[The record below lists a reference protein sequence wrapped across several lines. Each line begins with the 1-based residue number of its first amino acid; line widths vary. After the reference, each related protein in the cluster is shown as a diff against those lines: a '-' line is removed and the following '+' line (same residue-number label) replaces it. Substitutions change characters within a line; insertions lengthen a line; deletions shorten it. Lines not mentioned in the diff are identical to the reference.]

1 VERRKSNMIKKI
13 YLSKSKAANP
23 ELVMSVKKAI
33 KEHSIDIVIL
43 AFEGGD
49 YNPNL
54 KYSADM
60 CITVGPSPV
69 HVNADGSKVVYLG
82 RGGFDETK
90 LVEESKKPV
99 GVVLIEKGQDPL
111 EWKKLKIGI
120 PVAYTE
126 TKENYQVNWGFI
138 TIGQEVT
145 FDEFISG
152 ELQISKKEDIGE
164 VPTANSMDDFFD
176 LDL

>member
-1 VERRKSNMIKKI
+1 MVQKI

-23 ELVMSVKKAI
+23 DVVISTKKAI
-33 KEHSIDIVIL
+33 KEHSIDVQIL
-43 AFEGGD
+43 AFEGGNYD
-49 YNPNL
+49 PNL
-54 KYSADM
+54 KYYADM

-90 LVEESKKPV
+90 LVQEAGKPV
-99 GVVLIEKGQDPL
+99 GVVLYEKDQDPL
-111 EWKKLKIGI
+111 DWRKLKIGI

-152 ELQISKKEDIGE
+152 ELQVAKNEDIGE
-164 VPTANSMDDFFD
+164 SPSMDMDNFFN

>member
-1 VERRKSNMIKKI
+1 MVQKI

-23 ELVMSVKKAI
+23 DVVISTKKAI
-33 KEHSIDIVIL
+33 KEHSIDIIIL
-43 AFEGGD
+43 AFEGGSYD
-49 YNPNL
+49 PNL
-54 KYSADM
+54 KYTADM
-60 CITVGPSPV
+60 GITVGPSPV
-69 HVNADGSKVVYLG
+69 HTDSEGSKVVYLG

-90 LVEESKKPV
+90 LVQEAGKPV
-99 GVVLIEKGQDPL
+99 GVVLYTKDQDPL
-111 EWKKLKIGI
+111 DWRKLKIGI

-152 ELQISKKEDIGE
+152 ELQVAKNEDIGE
-164 VPTANSMDDFFD
+164 VPNANSMDNFFD